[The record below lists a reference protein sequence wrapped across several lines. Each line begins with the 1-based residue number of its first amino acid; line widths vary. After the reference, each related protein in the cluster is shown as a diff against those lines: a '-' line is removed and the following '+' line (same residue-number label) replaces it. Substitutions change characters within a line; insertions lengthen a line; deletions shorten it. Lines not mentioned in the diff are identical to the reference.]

1 MSKHNK
7 KNKIIPQGKDEYD
20 LKSSLGKLN
29 QFKDFPSSITPTDF
43 KVNKSHSDNISQT
56 SLKENLNTETSSI
69 YFQLNESFNSR
80 YDTLNDSIKTVSD
93 KISNSSDT
101 LRQELEGK
109 IDPKLDTKFFLWTIG
124 ALVLFTTLIFK
135 LSYSNL
141 VSETKDNSNLVK
153 SLKKDIKI
161 QKNEIKDN
169 EKDIEQIEK
178 KQTEIEIN
186 IIKSRK

>member
-1 MSKHNK
+1 MAKRNK
-7 KNKIIPQGKDEYD
+7 KNKVIPQRKDEYD

-29 QFKDFPSSITPTDF
+29 QRKDFPSSETSTDF
-43 KVNKSHSDNISQT
+43 KVNKSQTNNINQT

-80 YDTLNDSIKTVSD
+80 YDTLNDNIKTVSD

-109 IDPKLDTKFFLWTIG
+109 IEPKLDTKFFLWTIG
-124 ALVLFTTLIFK
+124 ALVIITTLIFT

-141 VSETKDNSNLVK
+141 VSETKDNSNSVK
-153 SLKKDIKI
+153 SLEKDIEN

-169 EKDIEQIEK
+169 EKDIEKIEK
-178 KQTEIEIN
+178 KQNEIEIK